1 MNDVAPSS
9 WPRVVWWSF
18 YEGDASFDQF
28 LVEAVQHLNNEKLE
42 ADDLSGRNAVTK
54 LLGIVRKPGTL
65 LVLDGFERVLRAFG
79 GLSAAYQGDTPTM
92 ATDDDSRGTYC
103 GAGEAN
109 RDCVSPLAQLFSV

>member
-54 LLGIVRKPGTL
+54 W
-65 LVLDGFERVLRAFG
+65 
-79 GLSAAYQGDTPTM
+79 S
-92 ATDDDSRGTYC
+92 
-103 GAGEAN
+103 
-109 RDCVSPLAQLFSV
+109 